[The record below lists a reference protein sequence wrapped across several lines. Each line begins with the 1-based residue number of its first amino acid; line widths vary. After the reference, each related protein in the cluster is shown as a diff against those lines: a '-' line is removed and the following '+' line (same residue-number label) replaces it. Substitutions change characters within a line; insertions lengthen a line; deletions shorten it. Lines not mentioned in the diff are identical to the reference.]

1 MRMTGSATFATRF
14 SSTRHVLV
22 LSAVTG
28 LALAAA
34 PTGCATDDQEG
45 RTRTVKKTTIDTPTE
60 KTTVT
65 ETREKSTEI
74 NPR

>member
-1 MRMTGSATFATRF
+1 MKTTASESFATGF
-14 SSTRHVLV
+14 CSTRHLLV
-22 LSAVTG
+22 LSVVTG

-65 ETREKSTEI
+65 ETREKSTEV